1 MVKSKTIKRNFNKK
15 RKKISAFGCM
25 LTLLVLLLTIV
36 TLYPIMNV
44 LSNSFSSLEHII
56 KQDVGFFP
64 KSFTFDS
71 YKLLFRTNDIW
82 IAYKNTI
89 IYTTLGTS
97 ISLLVTIP
105 VAFACSQKNFYFRRI
120 VLWIIMF
127 TMFFGGGLIPTY
139 ILIDTLHMFNTPWA
153 IVLPNAV
160 VPSYVILAR
169 TYFYSLPASLF
180 ESAELDGANEFKKLW
195 YIGFPTAKPII
206 AVLALYLIVNYWNTY
221 YTCMLYL
228 DDAKMHPLQ
237 NFLQKIISSSV
248 QSDLGGAG
256 GSSALQVEQ
265 LKYSAIVVAM
275 FPIMS
280 IYPFLQKYFV
290 KGIMVGSIKE

>member
-1 MVKSKTIKRNFNKK
+1 MVKSGIKRRSFSKCK
-15 RKKISAFGCM
+15 SLGIFDW
-25 LTLLVLLLTIV
+25 VLIFLIAILTII

-56 KQDVGFFP
+56 KQDIKFFP
-64 KSFTFDS
+64 KDLSIES
-71 YKLLFRTNDIW
+71 YKLLFSTNDIW
-82 IAYKNTI
+82 VAYKNTI
-89 IYTTLGTS
+89 IYTLLGTS
-97 ISLLVTIP
+97 ISLLVTVP
-105 VAFACSQKNFYFRRI
+105 VAYACSQKRFHFRRV
-120 VLWIIMF
+120 VLWLIMF
-127 TMFFGGGLIPTY
+127 TMFFGGGMIPMY
-139 ILIDTLHMFNTPWA
+139 ILIDALNMFNTPWA
-153 IVLPNAV
+153 IVLPHAV

-169 TYFYSLPASLF
+169 TYFYTIPASLF
-180 ESAELDGANEFKKLW
+180 ESADLDGANELKKLW
-195 YIGFPTAKPII
+195 FIGIPTAKPII

-228 DDAKMHPLQ
+228 DDIKLHPLQ
-237 NFLQKIISSSV
+237 SYLQKILSSSV
-248 QSDLGGAG
+248 QSDFGGG
-256 GSSALQVEQ
+256 GNSSALQIEQ

>member
-1 MVKSKTIKRNFNKK
+1 MVKKEKKSRSLSKKP
-15 RKKISAFGCM
+15 ISVFSCF
-25 LTLLVLLLTIV
+25 LIICISILTII

-56 KQDVGFFP
+56 KQDIRFFP
-64 KSFTFDS
+64 KDFSLDS
-71 YKLLFRTNDIW
+71 YRLLFDAKDIF

-89 IYTTLGTS
+89 IYTVLGTS
-97 ISLLVTIP
+97 ISLILTIP
-105 VAFACSQKNFYFRRI
+105 VAYACSQKSFHFRRI

-127 TMFFGGGLIPTY
+127 TMFFGGGMIPMY
-139 ILIDTLHMFNTPWA
+139 ILVDALCLFNTPWA
-153 IVLPNAV
+153 IVLPHAI

-169 TYFYSLPASLF
+169 TYFYTIPSSLF
-180 ESAELDGANEFKKLW
+180 ESAELDGANELKKLW
-195 YIGFPTAKPII
+195 YIGIPTAKPII

-228 DDAKMHPLQ
+228 DDVKLHPLQ
-237 NFLQKIISSSV
+237 SYLQRIMDSSV
-248 QSDLGGAG
+248 QSNLGGVG
-256 GSSALQVEQ
+256 GSSALQMEQ

-275 FPIMS
+275 FPIMGV
-280 IYPFLQKYFV
+280 YPFLQKYFV